1 MARQHSSKIGGW
13 HAVIQACNHI
23 VLDLKFGY
31 NVVSLDQSF
40 KVLLWLRQTGDKGII
55 AANGPKKNLMLV
67 A

>member
-1 MARQHSSKIGGW
+1 M
-13 HAVIQACNHI
+13 IQACNHI